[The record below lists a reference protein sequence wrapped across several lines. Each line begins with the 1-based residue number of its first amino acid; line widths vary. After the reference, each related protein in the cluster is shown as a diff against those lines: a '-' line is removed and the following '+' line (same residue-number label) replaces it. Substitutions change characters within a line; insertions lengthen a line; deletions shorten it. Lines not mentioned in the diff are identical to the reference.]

1 MNTLTDIEAS
11 LSQAGSYNQ
20 LVEGYKAMQ
29 EQKETTGELQAGML
43 LPMAFSKLPSLAK
56 SAYAK
61 TQSAIEKAPDI
72 EKALTANLG
81 KLGEKYSERI
91 GEAKDILGG
100 ALEKGKALVSET
112 AGKVADIA
120 KQAGEGIINTSKRI
134 VASATDMNPLQVLDE
149 AKAQI
154 SSTVDDLLKSGG
166 TPKQIY
172 KAFRG
177 TRDVLKKSV
186 EKPEGISQED
196 FEKSIDDSFKNL
208 ITDRIAGR
216 ESTVLPEISKLTETG
231 KKLILGESDAV
242 VNSLEEHSAN
252 INTLLS
258 GKANDLIE
266 TAKTRAKD
274 VGDQLTSNLVEQKDV
289 FSAFRGDQ
297 ALTGEP
303 VEAIKAKADAIF
315 NQLSTPAEET
325 LTNLQSVAQTGL
337 QQSQEIANNA
347 MKQTSQLLSDTQSQ
361 VEGKLADVS
370 DAIENQGKAVMGA
383 GSEAVSTLE
392 GGLEAGKSIATDT
405 ASALEQ
411 VGKSAVADT
420 VEAASGI
427 LDTLGPVGEA
437 VGALADLGFGIYS
450 AISGTETSTPD
461 LSIPTLQIY

>member
-43 LPMAFSKLPSLAK
+43 LPMAFSKIPSLAK
-56 SAYAK
+56 TAFGK
-61 TQSAIEKAPDI
+61 TQEAISKAPDI
-72 EKALTANLG
+72 EKALSDNLG
-81 KLGEKYSERI
+81 KLGDKYLERV

-112 AGKVADIA
+112 AGKVVDIA
-120 KQAGEGIINTSKRI
+120 KQAGEGIVSTGKRI
-134 VASATDMNPLQVLDE
+134 AASATDMNSLQILDE
-149 AKAQI
+149 AKSQI

-177 TRDVLKKSV
+177 TRDVLKQSV

-196 FEKSIDDSFKNL
+196 FEKGIDDSFKNL
-208 ITDRIAGR
+208 IADRFAGKETDALSG
-216 ESTVLPEISKLTETG
+216 ISKLTETG
-231 KKLILGESDAV
+231 KKLILGESDSV

-258 GKANDLIE
+258 GKANDLIGN
-266 TAKTRAKD
+266 AKSRAKN
-274 VGDQLTSNLVEQKDV
+274 VGDQLFSSLEQKQDA
-289 FSAFRGDQ
+289 FSAFRGEQ
-297 ALTGEP
+297 ALTGQPAES
-303 VEAIKAKADAIF
+303 IKAKADEIF

-325 LTNLQSVAQTGL
+325 LSNMQSVASTGL

-347 MKQTSQLLSDTQSQ
+347 MKQTSQLLSDAQSQ

-370 DAIENQGKAVMGA
+370 NAIEDQGKAVMGA
-383 GSEAVSTLE
+383 GSEAVEALQ

-405 ASALEQ
+405 ASALAK
-411 VGKSAVADT
+411 VGESAVADT
-420 VEAASGI
+420 VEATSGI

-450 AISGTETSTPD
+450 AISGTETSRPD